1 VEERFP
7 GQAVQI
13 KLLTMKK
20 IWIKKGVMMVTFIIV
35 ATIVFSFLVMGLW
48 NAILP
53 EVIGVKPISFIQA
66 LGLLLLSKI
75 LFGGFHGRGFKGNG
89 GPMWSRNMK
98 EKWNAMTPE
107 EREKFKSEWKNRCGG
122 RWKMKPE
129 QSITKDINPE
139 SA

>member
-1 VEERFP
+1 
-7 GQAVQI
+7 
-13 KLLTMKK
+13 
-20 IWIKKGVMMVTFIIV
+20 MVTFIIV
-35 ATIVFSFLVMGLW
+35 ATLVFSFLVMGLW

-89 GPMWSRNMK
+89 GPMWSRSMK

-107 EREKFKSEWKNRCGG
+107 EREKFKAEWKNRCGG
-122 RWKMKPE
+122 RWRTK
-129 QSITKDINPE
+129 QDQAIAKDINTE
-139 SA
+139 NS